1 MDILIRWGIVFGLIF
16 IFNLIFVVLNKKK
29 RQKIFTTAG
38 AVIIKKRYKV
48 IFKDCSE
55 KKFALVESLTN
66 SFIFAT
72 TYVIITFFKNIYSSF
87 LVSIPI
93 LIILIFLC
101 YSLIGI
107 YYKKKEGSKNV

>member
-48 IFKDCSE
+48 TFKDCSE

-66 SFIFAT
+66 SFICAT
-72 TYVIITFFKNIYSSF
+72 AYVIMTFFKNIYISF
-87 LVSIPI
+87 LVAIPI

>member
-1 MDILIRWGIVFGLIF
+1 MKKIKRLFLSIILVMLS
-16 IFNLIFVVLNKKK
+16 VVLVACSS
-29 RQKIFTTAG
+29 T
-38 AVIIKKRYKV
+38 YKV
-48 IFKDCSE
+48 TFKDCSE

-66 SFIFAT
+66 SFICAT
-72 TYVIITFFKNIYSSF
+72 TYVIMTFFKNIYISF
-87 LVSIPI
+87 LVAIPI